1 MAQPYVG
8 EIRVFAGN
16 FAPLGWALCN
26 GQLVAIAENPTLFQL
41 LGTTYGGDG
50 VQTFALPNL
59 QGRALIHQGQSGGLS
74 NYAIGQV
81 GGAESIALGAQQL
94 PAHTHPLVGVA
105 ASATAPNP
113 GPNVTLAM
121 SPSGVPIYGTGPNT
135 SLAPQAITPAGT
147 GQGHENRQ
155 PYLAITNI
163 ISLFGIFPSQN

>member
-1 MAQPYVG
+1 MAQPFIG

-26 GQLVAIAENPTLFQL
+26 GQLVAIAENTTLFQL

-59 QGRALIHQGQSGGLS
+59 QGRALVHQGQGVGLS
-74 NYAIGQV
+74 SYVMGQV
-81 GGAESIALGAQQL
+81 GGAESVTLSTQQL
-94 PAHTHPLVGVA
+94 PAHTHGLVGVA

-121 SPSGVPIYGTGPNT
+121 SPSGVPMYGTAANT
-135 SLAPQAITPAGT
+135 SLAPQSITAAGT
-147 GQGHENRQ
+147 GQAHENRQ

-163 ISLFGIFPSQN
+163 ISLFGIFPSPN

>member
-1 MAQPYVG
+1 MAQPYIG

-26 GQLVAIAENPTLFQL
+26 GQLMAIAENTALFQL

-59 QGRALIHQGQSGGLS
+59 QGRVLIHQGQAIGLS
-74 NYAIGQV
+74 NYLMGQV
-81 GGAESIALGAQQL
+81 GGAESVALSAQQL
-94 PAHTHPLVGVA
+94 PVHTHPLVGVA

-121 SPSGVPIYGTGPNT
+121 SPSGIPIYGTGANT
-135 SLAPQAITPAGT
+135 ALAPQAITAAGS
-147 GQGHENRQ
+147 GQAHENRQ

-163 ISLFGIFPSQN
+163 IALNGIFPSQD